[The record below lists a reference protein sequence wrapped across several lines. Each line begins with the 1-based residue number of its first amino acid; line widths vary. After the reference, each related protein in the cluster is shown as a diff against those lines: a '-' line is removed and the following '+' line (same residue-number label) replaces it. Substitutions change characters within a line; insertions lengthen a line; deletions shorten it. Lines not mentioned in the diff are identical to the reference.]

1 MAEKITKPF
10 VDATKTSAIVID
22 EKIVKPT
29 VEAVVAAPK
38 TTVAVAKDV
47 MKMTVDATMTAPH
60 QVPAAGIITKDLQSG
75 DNKD

>member
-10 VDATKTSAIVID
+10 VDATKTAAIVID

-29 VEAVVAAPK
+29 VEGVVAAPK
-38 TTVAVAKDV
+38 ATVAVAKDV
-47 MKMTVDATMTAPH
+47 MKMTVDATMDAPH
-60 QVPAAGIITKDLQSG
+60 QVPAAGITTTDLQSG

>member
-1 MAEKITKPF
+1 MAEKITKPI
-10 VDATKTSAIVID
+10 VDAAKTTAIVID

-29 VEAVVAAPK
+29 VGAVVAAPK

-47 MKMTVDATMTAPH
+47 TKMTVEATMNAPQ
-60 QVPAAGIITKDLQSG
+60 QVPSAGITTTHPPSG